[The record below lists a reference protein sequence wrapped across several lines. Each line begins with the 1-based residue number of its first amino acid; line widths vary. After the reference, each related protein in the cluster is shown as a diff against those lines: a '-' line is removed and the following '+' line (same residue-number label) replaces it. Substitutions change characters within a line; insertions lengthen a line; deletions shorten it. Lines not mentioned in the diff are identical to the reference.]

1 MSTYPLSHSH
11 TSLLAEEPA
20 LPTSEKERLYHALI
34 EATNTGY
41 VLTDSRGFVLD
52 ANDEFLRL
60 TGGESHD
67 DVVGH
72 ALTDWT
78 ALHDLQRMTAE
89 LAQCVE
95 SGSIRNLEIDYVTPD
110 GRIVAVEINARTQE
124 TTGGI
129 RIIAFCRDITARRRA
144 ERERQVFERRLQ
156 ETQKLESLGV
166 LAGGIAHDFN
176 NLLTGILGNVTL
188 ANAHVDAS
196 SPLRP
201 LLSQI
206 EMAASRAGDLC
217 QQMLAYAGKGR
228 FLVRRLDL
236 NSVIRETTQLLLGSI
251 SKNAALQSELAPDLP
266 PIMADA
272 TQIRQIIMNLVIN
285 SAEALADRTGSIVI
299 ATDVVHATA
308 EYFAAT
314 HLAPEIPPGEYVALE
329 VRDTGV
335 GMSAEVQ
342 ARIFDPFFTTKFT
355 GRGLGLAAV
364 LGIVRGHHG
373 ALKVE
378 SEEGAG
384 TRFHV
389 LLPVADGPVEAR
401 PTATGN
407 DERWRSSGKILV
419 IDDEEILRTTTG
431 AMLELFGLTP
441 VCAEDGYAGIEAFAA
456 SPDDVRLV
464 LLDLTM
470 PNLDGLQ
477 TLERIRAIRPN
488 APILLMSGFTEQ
500 EVARRFAGHEL
511 SGFLQKP
518 FKLSTLREKLAEILT
533 A

>member
-1 MSTYPLSHSH
+1 MTTYQFLHGD
-11 TSLLAEEPA
+11 TDVLAEEPA
-20 LPTSEKERLYHALI
+20 IAPSEKERLYHALI

-41 VLTDSRGFVLD
+41 VLTDSKGFVLD
-52 ANDEFLRL
+52 ANEEFVRL
-60 TGGESHD
+60 TGGETQQE
-67 DVVGH
+67 VIGH
-72 ALTDWT
+72 ALSDWA
-78 ALHDLQRMTAE
+78 ALHDLQRISSE
-89 LAQCVE
+89 LANCIE
-95 SGSIRNLEIDYVTPD
+95 SGSIRNLDIDYVTPD

-124 TTGGI
+124 TEAGV

-144 ERERQVFERRLQ
+144 ENERRVFERRLQ

-176 NLLTGILGNVTL
+176 NLLTGILGNATVAATQI
-188 ANAHVDAS
+188 DAA
-196 SPLRP
+196 SPLRA
-201 LLSQI
+201 LLAQI
-206 EMAASRAGDLC
+206 ETAATRAANLC

-236 NSVIRETTQLLLGSI
+236 NNVVRETTQLLRGSI
-251 SKNAALQSELAPDLP
+251 TKHAALQAELASELP

-272 TQIRQIIMNLVIN
+272 MQMRQIITNLVIN
-285 SAEALADRTGSIVI
+285 AAEALAERPGSIDI
-299 ATDVVHATA
+299 STRVVCASA
-308 EYFAAT
+308 EDLAGA
-314 HLAPEIPPGEYVALE
+314 HLGPEILPGDYLALE
-329 VRDTGV
+329 VRDTGI
-335 GMSAEVQ
+335 GMSPEVQ

-378 SEEGAG
+378 SEEGVG
-384 TRFHV
+384 TRFVV
-389 LLPVADGPVEAR
+389 LLPVADGAAET
-401 PTATGN
+401 TAAVAGN
-407 DERWRSSGKILV
+407 DEEWQSSGKILV
-419 IDDEEILRTTTG
+419 IDDEEILRTTTA

-441 VCAEDGYAGIEAFAA
+441 VCAEDGFAGVEAFAA
-456 SPDDVRLV
+456 APDDVRLI

-477 TLERIRAIRPN
+477 TLERIRDLRRD

-518 FKLSTLREKLAEILT
+518 FKLSTLREKLAEILGD
-533 A
+533 

>member
-1 MSTYPLSHSH
+1 MSSYQLSHSD
-11 TSLLAEEPA
+11 TSVLGEEPGVA
-20 LPTSEKERLYHALI
+20 TSEKERLYHALI

-52 ANDEFLRL
+52 ANDEFVRL
-60 TGGESHD
+60 TGSESQS
-67 DVVGH
+67 DVIGH
-72 ALTDWT
+72 ALSDWT
-78 ALHDLQRMTAE
+78 ALHDLQRIGLE
-89 LAQCVE
+89 LAQCLD
-95 SGSIRNLEIDYVTPD
+95 SGSIRNLDIDYVTPD

-124 TTGGI
+124 TAAGT

-144 ERERQVFERRLQ
+144 ENERRTFEKRLQ

-188 ANAHVDAS
+188 AHAQVEGT

-206 EMAASRAGDLC
+206 EAAASRAGDLC

-251 SKNAALQSELAPDLP
+251 AKNAALQCELAEALP

-272 TQIRQIIMNLVIN
+272 TQMRQIIMNLVIN
-285 SAEALADRTGSIVI
+285 SAEAMADRSGNIVL
-299 ATDVVHATA
+299 TTRVVDASA
-308 EYFAAT
+308 DYFSGM
-314 HLAPEIPPGEYVALE
+314 HLAPEIPAGEYVSFE
-329 VRDTGV
+329 VRDTGS
-335 GMSAEVQ
+335 GMSPEVQ

-364 LGIVRGHHG
+364 IGIVRGHHG

-384 TRFHV
+384 TRFTV
-389 LLPVADGPVEAR
+389 LLPVADGVVEAGGGA
-401 PTATGN
+401 PSN
-407 DERWRSSGKILV
+407 DERWHSSGKILV
-419 IDDEEILRTTTG
+419 IDDEEILRTTTA
-431 AMLELFGLTP
+431 AMLELFGLSP
-441 VCAEDGYAGIEAFAA
+441 VCAADGYAGVEAFAE
-456 SPDDVRLV
+456 SPDDMRLI

-477 TLERIRAIRPN
+477 TLERIRAIRAQ

-511 SGFLQKP
+511 AGFLQKP
-518 FKLSTLREKLAEILT
+518 FKLSTLREKLAAILCD
-533 A
+533 